1 LKRGELIKKIEAQGG
16 VLIRHGGKH
25 AWYQNPVTKAAR
37 GIAIR
42 EGLLK
47 GGEPDYFPSVR
58 LSRLM
63 DELNLPLAA

>member
-1 LKRGELIKKIEAQGG
+1 MQSTEELAREKIDRLLTDCGWT
-16 VLIRHGGKH
+16 V
-25 AWYQNPVTKAAR
+25 QNRSTINFSAAR

-47 GGEPDYFPSVR
+47 GGEADYFPSVR